1 MRRLRNLLRL
11 LGIVA
16 AALVGLAILGSGLL
30 AIEVSS
36 RKPLKTVP
44 STIHVSIARQA
55 CIDCHAPIAEEW
67 RQSFHY
73 RSLTGPYWKDVRE
86 MGYLR
91 VFEATRKACI
101 NCHAPANVLD
111 LEETVPAV
119 ASGNEPL
126 GVECTPN
133 LLREPR
139 GTIPAA
145 RADDVELGVDCTSCH
160 VSKRGIVG
168 AGRHPTA
175 AHETVADR
183 RFQEPALVAETLCRT
198 CHRATV
204 EAWKITK
211 FATKGVTCLD
221 CHMPSTNAASVTAG
235 SEHPRRSHRFLADKD
250 PAMLEKAVNA
260 SLTITAD
267 RKARFHIINDRVG
280 HYLPSGGNWLSVEFK
295 AYDASGRMLKT
306 RLEGFGKDEAL
317 LLDFWPFNIDKRIAP
332 GEQREILFPLP
343 GGHGTV
349 EAVVRYHDWMKTKR
363 TIETLKAEYD

>member
-44 STIHVSIARQA
+44 STIHVSLARQA

-119 ASGNEPL
+119 I
-126 GVECTPN
+126 
-133 LLREPR
+133 RPR
-139 GTIPAA
+139 RTRRSRIGGFKSRRSSPTLFAA
-145 RADDVELGVDCTSCH
+145 RVIALRSRPGRERSSRLRASPASIATCPQRTPPRSPRAR
-160 VSKRGIVG
+160 STRGEVTG
-168 AGRHPTA
+168 FW
-175 AHETVADR
+175 ETRIQPCSR
-183 RFQEPALVAETLCRT
+183 RP
-198 CHRATV
+198 
-204 EAWKITK
+204 
-211 FATKGVTCLD
+211 
-221 CHMPSTNAASVTAG
+221 
-235 SEHPRRSHRFLADKD
+235 
-250 PAMLEKAVNA
+250 
-260 SLTITAD
+260 
-267 RKARFHIINDRVG
+267 
-280 HYLPSGGNWLSVEFK
+280 
-295 AYDASGRMLKT
+295 
-306 RLEGFGKDEAL
+306 
-317 LLDFWPFNIDKRIAP
+317 
-332 GEQREILFPLP
+332 
-343 GGHGTV
+343 
-349 EAVVRYHDWMKTKR
+349 
-363 TIETLKAEYD
+363 